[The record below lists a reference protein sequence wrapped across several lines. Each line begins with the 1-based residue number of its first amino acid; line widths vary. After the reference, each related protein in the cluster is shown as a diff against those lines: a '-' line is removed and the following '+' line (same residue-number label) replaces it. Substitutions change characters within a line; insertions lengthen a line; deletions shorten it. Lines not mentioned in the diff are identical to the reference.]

1 MKKSQIRFTSF
12 LGLVFTLSGVI
23 CAMSF
28 QTAISPVIKT
38 VGDSLNL
45 SYVMK
50 TVLMSAP
57 SLGAVLLMIPAGRF
71 LDRSNPV
78 RFALPFLILV
88 SLCSFCSL
96 FAKDFTTLLILR
108 LVVGIGFAPLLIYG
122 IQLISLVAKPSEKN
136 RLSTIQTLGAPMAYL
151 LTSSLSPMIT
161 RALGYQF
168 TYLIPLTFSLIGIIL
183 LIRFWN
189 LEIPERPRLAQ
200 SKGWITRESVVLAV
214 CWGLFSISTSVFI
227 YLGANMAQD
236 HGFSDIVAGLGNLA
250 FAIPAM
256 IVGFMIGDIVDKKV
270 SRLTLMT
277 IPSILLGI
285 FIFITSLGKVG
296 WIVGVF
302 VMGFAA
308 ATIPPVIFTTP
319 VKFEAPG
326 KIAQAIGFINL
337 VGMFSMLVAPPM
349 AGLLKSSTGSW
360 LVPFAFAGLTGA
372 SISLVVLFIKRG
384 LA

>member
-1 MKKSQIRFTSF
+1 MEKEKIQFTSF

-23 CAMSF
+23 SAMSF

-78 RFALPFLILV
+78 RFSLPFLVVMLA
-88 SLCSFCSL
+88 CSFCSL
-96 FAKDFTTLLILR
+96 FARDYTTLIVFR
-108 LVVGIGFAPLLIYG
+108 LVAGITFAPLLIYG
-122 IQLISLVAKPSEKN
+122 IQLISMVAKPVDRN

-151 LTSSLSPMIT
+151 LTASLSPLIT

-168 TYLIPLTFSLIGIIL
+168 TYLIPLAFSVVGIIFAL
-183 LIRFWN
+183 RFWN
-189 LEIPERPRLAQ
+189 LQIPERPKLA
-200 SKGWITRESVVLAV
+200 KTNGWITKESVVLAV

-256 IVGFMIGDIVDKKV
+256 IVGFIIGDLIDKKIR
-270 SRLTLMT
+270 RLKLMI
-277 IPSILLGI
+277 IPPILMGI

-302 VMGFAA
+302 LMGFAA

-337 VGMFSMLVAPPM
+337 VGMFSMLVAPPL
-349 AGLLKSSTGSW
+349 AGLLKSATGSW
-360 LVPFAFAGLTGA
+360 LVPFGFAGFVGV
-372 SISLVVLFIKRG
+372 SISLVVLSIKRG

>member
-1 MKKSQIRFTSF
+1 
-12 LGLVFTLSGVI
+12 
-23 CAMSF
+23 MSF

-38 VGDSLNL
+38 IGDSFNL

-78 RFALPFLILV
+78 RFALPFLALMFI
-88 SLCSFCSL
+88 CSFGSL
-96 FAKDFTTLLILR
+96 FAKDFTALLVFR
-108 LVVGIGFAPLLIYG
+108 LTAGIAFAPLLIYG
-122 IQLISLVAKPSEKN
+122 IQLISLVAKPTEKN

-151 LTSSLSPMIT
+151 LTASFSPLLT
-161 RALGYQF
+161 RVLGFQF
-168 TYLIPLTFSLIGIIL
+168 TYLIPMTFSLIGVIFVF
-183 LIRFWN
+183 RFWN
-189 LEIPERPRLAQ
+189 LEIPERPKLTQ
-200 SKGWITRESVVLAV
+200 TKGWITKESVVLAV

-236 HGFSDIVAGLGNLA
+236 LGFSDIVAGLGNLA

-256 IVGFMIGDIVDKKV
+256 IVGFIIGDFIDKKI
-270 SRLTLMT
+270 RRITLMT
-277 IPSILLGI
+277 LPSIMLGVLI
-285 FIFITSLGKVG
+285 FTTSLGKLG
-296 WIVGVF
+296 WLVGVF
-302 VMGFAA
+302 AMGFAA
-308 ATIPPVIFTTP
+308 AAIPPVIFTTP

-337 VGMFSMLVAPPM
+337 VGMFSMLVAPPI
-349 AGLLKSSTGSW
+349 AGLLKSATGSW
-360 LVPFAFAGLTGA
+360 LVPFGFAGLMGV
-372 SISLVVLFIKRG
+372 SISLVVLSIKRG